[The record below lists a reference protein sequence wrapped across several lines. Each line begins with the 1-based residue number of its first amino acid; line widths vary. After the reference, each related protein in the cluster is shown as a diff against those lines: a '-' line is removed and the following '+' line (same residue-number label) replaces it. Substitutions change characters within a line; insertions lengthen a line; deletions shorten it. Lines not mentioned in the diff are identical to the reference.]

1 MLVKN
6 KKKTEKMPRGQ
17 QATTVVDRPL
27 RTTRKNGG
35 ADQPIVQK
43 PPRAKRV
50 ADENAGNEAK
60 SRKRAAFGDLT
71 NATTEKN
78 SFTKQVKKGLSNIV
92 NLSRGTVS
100 SSSSE
105 VNAKKIK
112 LAAAVASTTKAQT
125 KPTCGKRKSSTEA
138 ISLPSSQEIK
148 IRVDVKEDEDSEYE
162 SAEEN
167 VNDDTVVIGNVVRHR
182 YEPPARLLPPP
193 GVEDFDKECGN
204 DPNVCSEYANDI
216 FNYYKSREAQFRV
229 PDYISR
235 MQPEVTKMMRAI
247 LVDWLVEVQESFELN
262 HETLYTAV
270 KILDIYMSKMVV
282 NKEDL
287 QLVGATACL
296 IACKID
302 ERVPPCLDD
311 FVYVCDDAYSR
322 TQIKDY
328 ERKVLGTVGF
338 DVGYPLSYRF
348 VRRYGRVCK
357 ASMDVLTYARYIL
370 ETALLEY
377 KFNVAVSESK
387 LAAAALVLAF
397 KVNKIDNIWVNTL
410 AFYSGYTPS
419 EVADLVQSLF
429 EMLQQYPKENL
440 KTVRQK
446 YSHRVFHEVATKPL
460 PTKIDLNDLVCDFEV
475 KKEEDFENQTEEN

>member
-1 MLVKN
+1 
-6 KKKTEKMPRGQ
+6 
-17 QATTVVDRPL
+17 
-27 RTTRKNGG
+27 
-35 ADQPIVQK
+35 VQK
-43 PPRAKRV
+43 PPRAKRI

-138 ISLPSSQEIK
+138 ISLPSSQEIEIK
-148 IRVDVKEDEDSEYE
+148 IDQTKDEESEYE

-167 VNDDTVVIGNVVRHR
+167 VNDDTVVIGPVVRHR

-204 DPNVCSEYANDI
+204 DPNVCSEYAMDI

-397 KVNKIDNIWVNTL
+397 KVNKIDNNWVNTL

-429 EMLQQYPKENL
+429 EMLKQYPKENL

-446 YSHRVFHEVATKPL
+446 YSHRVFHEVATIPL
-460 PTKIDLNDLVCDFEV
+460 PNTIDLNDLVCDFEV
-475 KKEEDFENQTEEN
+475 KKEEDFENQTEKN